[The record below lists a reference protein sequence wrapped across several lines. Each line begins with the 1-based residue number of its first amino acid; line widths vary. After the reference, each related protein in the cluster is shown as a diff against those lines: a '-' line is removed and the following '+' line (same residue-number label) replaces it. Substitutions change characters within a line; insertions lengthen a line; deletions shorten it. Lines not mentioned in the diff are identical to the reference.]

1 MSHELVA
8 ERLGR
13 SIAAMRK
20 RRGLSKVQLARML
33 GMTRQKV
40 AEIEKGQLT
49 VAFSYYYC
57 LTLSALGCELE
68 VIPKRLPT
76 LEELPDIFA

>member
-13 SIAAMRK
+13 SIAAMRE

-49 VAFSYYYC
+49 VAFSYYC
-57 LTLSALGCELE
+57 LMLSALGCELE